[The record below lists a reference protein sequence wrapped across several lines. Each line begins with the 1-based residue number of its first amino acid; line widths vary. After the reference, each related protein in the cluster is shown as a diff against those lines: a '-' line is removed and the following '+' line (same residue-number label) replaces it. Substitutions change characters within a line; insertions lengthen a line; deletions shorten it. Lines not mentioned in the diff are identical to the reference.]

1 ILSIMPQHWTTVHA
15 VLWAILYSFI
25 ENVRG
30 SPCAE
35 VNSSSTMVPFGS
47 AVTASCFINEEC
59 SLTKNHNFHIKWNKN
74 AHFFTSSKGIQKNVY
89 EIFISN
95 FNDTKAVLE
104 CFICSDDNCQVVGAV
119 EIKAVYPPSIPKNLT
134 CRLHLNKSNTLE
146 CRWDPDKK
154 PSDVPTNYTLYT
166 EFSDPPNSI
175 QKCTFPSPEENIY
188 WVPRGGFILFSEMQV
203 YVVATNVLGQAKSAI
218 LVLDPMKT
226 ATLDAPLI
234 QGVGT
239 QTFGCLEY
247 KWSLAHTQKWIKR
260 PINIEIKYKPMNN
273 KIFNKEQFI
282 RKPDNKVRLCGLL
295 HGMSYKSQMRVRYH
309 NSSSWSEWSNA
320 LVATTPMKAPTG
332 QLVTWLK
339 LQRAEGK
346 NQTAQLFWKHSLQF
360 RPNSMN
366 VSYIVCQTKEPRKK
380 NDILCITAQQHCS
393 FQISAKFKK
402 LYLIAMNEAGKS
414 HPTEVPVYRQ
424 GGMHHVPLVTIVPK
438 SEDSLLVKWKILDTS
453 AISASVL
460 EWKALCG
467 ENLCHVSF
475 EIVDRNQTSFVV
487 SGLKP
492 YMPYE
497 VSVYPGGIDP
507 PNSTIAYTKEKAPS
521 RSPNLKIGQIRP
533 SSVAL
538 SWNEIPL
545 KERNGIITGYSI
557 YYGDQKSNPSVINTE
572 GTKRDLVLKDLYP
585 GTNYEIFL
593 ITSTHGGV
601 ITGSNV
607 TVTTASFDA
616 FEIVLIVI
624 PACVGLILFFLGLF
638 TCFVKQKW
646 MKKYVWPVI
655 PDPANSN
662 IKKWTTADS
671 VECMPRFKEV
681 KDPAL
686 VYLSHVS
693 LLSLPEKELPKE
705 DENVKSSN
713 WPHNG
718 KIVDAGHDDSS
729 CNSEGFDSE
738 QQNESVP
745 YATVVFA
752 GPYQRQPVPPPV
764 YLRSESTQP
773 LLGEEE
779 PSSPRPYERITT
791 QPSLPDV
798 DHFSPFHKN
807 SERLRLKE
815 EQLIAKVQRHE
826 NDRNS
831 TEVKVAML
839 TARIRNFQEHLQKHP
854 KDKANK
860 RWMLMSIDRRK
871 KLLKYLRRSRYDA
884 FENVCAELGI
894 TYTFPPEYYRRA
906 TRRWLAKK
914 ALCIKRQ
921 QFINMSNPVIT
932 QPGAA
937 SYGTNVQT
945 GEWSTGLC
953 SCCSDLLV
961 CGLGCICP
969 IALSCYTA
977 NKYGEN
983 PCLACVPGGM
993 AAMRTHMRLTYGIQG
1008 TICNDALMT
1017 CCCGIFET
1025 CRMTRE
1031 IRIRN
1036 GE

>member
-1 ILSIMPQHWTTVHA
+1 MILSIMLQHWTTVNA
-15 VLWAILYSFI
+15 VLWAILYSFT

-30 SPCAE
+30 SPCAK
-35 VNSSSTMVPFGS
+35 VNSSSKMVPFGS
-47 AVTASCFINEEC
+47 AVTASCFISEEC
-59 SLTKNHNFHIKWNKN
+59 SLTKQQDFHIKWNKN
-74 AHFFTSSKGIQKNVY
+74 AHFFSSSKGTQKNVY

-134 CRLHLNKSNTLE
+134 CLLNLNEPYTLM
-146 CRWDPDKK
+146 CMWDPGKK
-154 PSDVPTNYTLYT
+154 SSDVPTNYTLYT
-166 EFSDPPNSI
+166 EFSDSPNSL
-175 QKCTFPSPEENIY
+175 QRCTYFPSPEENNY
-188 WVPRGGFILFSEMQV
+188 RVPRGGFTLFSEMQV
-203 YVVATNVLGQAKSAI
+203 YVVASNFLGQAKSAI

-226 ATLDAPLI
+226 AKLDAPLI
-234 QGVGT
+234 QAVGT

-247 KWSLAHTQKWIKR
+247 KWGLAHTQKWIR
-260 PINIEIKYKPMNN
+260 NSINIEIKYKPVNN
-273 KIFNKEQFI
+273 EFFNKEQII
-282 RKPDNKVRLCGLL
+282 RKPDKKVRLCGLL

-320 LVATTPMKAPTG
+320 IVATTPMKAPNG

-339 LQRAEGK
+339 LQRAESK
-346 NQTAQLFWKHSLQF
+346 NQPAQLFWKQSLQF

-366 VSYIVCQTKEPRKK
+366 VSYIVSLTKEPRKK
-380 NDILCITAQQHCS
+380 KDILCVTAQQHCS
-393 FQISAKFKK
+393 FQIHAKFKK
-402 LYLIAMNEAGKS
+402 VYLIAMNEAGKS
-414 HPTEVPVYRQ
+414 NPTEVPVYRER
-424 GGMHHVPLVTIVPK
+424 GMHPVPLVTIVPQ
-438 SEDSLLVKWKILDTS
+438 SEDSLLVEWKILDTS

-475 EIVDRNQTSFVV
+475 EIVDRNQTSFVI

-497 VSVYPGGIDP
+497 VSVYPGGIDS
-507 PNSTIAYTKEKAPS
+507 PNSTIAYTKEKAPFI
-521 RSPNLKIGQIRP
+521 SPNLKIGQIRP

-557 YYGDQKSNPSVINTE
+557 YYGDHKSNLSVIHTE
-572 GTKRDLVLKDLYP
+572 GTKRELVLKYLYP
-585 GTNYEIFL
+585 GTNYKIFL
-593 ITSTHGGV
+593 ITHTHGGKQ
-601 ITGSNV
+601 IGSNV

-624 PACVGLILFFLGLF
+624 PACVGLTLFFFGVF

-671 VECMPRFKEV
+671 VECIPRFKEV

-693 LLSLPEKELPKE
+693 LLSLPEKELSKE
-705 DENVKSSN
+705 DENIKSSN
-713 WPHNG
+713 WPHID
-718 KIVDAGHDDSS
+718 KIVDASHDVLSR
-729 CNSEGFDSE
+729 NSKGFDSE

-779 PSSPRPYERITT
+779 PSSPRPYEKITT

-807 SERLRLKE
+807 LSVGE
-815 EQLIAKVQRHE
+815 E
-826 NDRNS
+826 
-831 TEVKVAML
+831 
-839 TARIRNFQEHLQKHP
+839 
-854 KDKANK
+854 
-860 RWMLMSIDRRK
+860 K
-871 KLLKYLRRSRYDA
+871 KS
-884 FENVCAELGI
+884 
-894 TYTFPPEYYRRA
+894 
-906 TRRWLAKK
+906 
-914 ALCIKRQ
+914 
-921 QFINMSNPVIT
+921 
-932 QPGAA
+932 
-937 SYGTNVQT
+937 
-945 GEWSTGLC
+945 
-953 SCCSDLLV
+953 LLV
-961 CGLGCICP
+961 DFPMLRS
-969 IALSCYTA
+969 L
-977 NKYGEN
+977 
-983 PCLACVPGGM
+983 
-993 AAMRTHMRLTYGIQG
+993 
-1008 TICNDALMT
+1008 
-1017 CCCGIFET
+1017 
-1025 CRMTRE
+1025 E
-1031 IRIRN
+1031 IN
-1036 GE
+1036 